1 MASTSTPETEGRLPA
16 DASRG
21 EPLAEVG
28 RLLVALGRDPRVP
41 WRAKA
46 VVAGALAY
54 AVTPSRVL
62 PPPLRQVAGGFGALD
77 NTVVLLA
84 AVRHLI
90 TAAGYDVVRDR
101 WQGSDRGFAIV
112 LLAAGV
118 RS

>member
-1 MASTSTPETEGRLPA
+1 MASTSTPDELLPS

-21 EPLAEVG
+21 ELLAEVG

-62 PPPLRQVAGGFGALD
+62 PPPLRQLAGGLGALD

-90 TAAGYDVVRDR
+90 TAAGYDLVREQ
-101 WQGSDRGFAIV
+101 WQGTDRGFAIV

-118 RS
+118 QS

>member
-1 MASTSTPETEGRLPA
+1 VGSTSTPDHLPSDVRA
-16 DASRG
+16 RSAR
-21 EPLAEVG
+21 LAEVG

-46 VVAGALAY
+46 LAAAAVAY
-54 AVTPSRVL
+54 AITPGGLL
-62 PPPLRQVAGGFGALD
+62 PGPLRRVASGLGGLD
-77 NTVVLLA
+77 DTVVLLA

-90 TAAGYDVVRDR
+90 GSAGYDVVRELWTGTD
-101 WQGSDRGFAIV
+101 GGFAIV